1 MRMSHRQGVPSGR
14 HRVRARRANVMA
26 THHLSNTLA
35 AASHAPW
42 APPPPMRL
50 GCRLLSFLATAC
62 RAPWLSPPIHLG
74 CRATE
79 RRGRHRLSSALVAHH
94 LLCVV
99 VVAACRVPSLI
110 KPMRCWP
117 ERRGREEE
125 KERERE
131 RRRLLGVKGGLVF
144 AHLGRISRSTA
155 RVYQLVHIKTD
166 A

>member
-14 HRVRARRANVMA
+14 HRVRARRANVIA
-26 THHLSNTLA
+26 AHHLSNTLA

-42 APPPPMRL
+42 APPPPVRL
-50 GCRLLSFLATAC
+50 GCRLLSALATAC

-74 CRATE
+74 CRLLSAVVATASRAPWSHTTSCVSWSLPLAECHRSSSRCAAGRREEAE
-79 RRGRHRLSSALVAHH
+79 RR
-94 LLCVV
+94 
-99 VVAACRVPSLI
+99 
-110 KPMRCWP
+110 
-117 ERRGREEE
+117 RR
-125 KERERE
+125 RERE